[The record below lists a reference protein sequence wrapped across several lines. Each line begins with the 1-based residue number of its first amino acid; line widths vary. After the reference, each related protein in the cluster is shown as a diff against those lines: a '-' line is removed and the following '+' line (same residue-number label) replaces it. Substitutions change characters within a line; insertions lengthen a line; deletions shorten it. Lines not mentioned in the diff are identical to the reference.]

1 MPQAMATPT
10 TSAPS
15 MSRRTPRSP
24 ADRRGRSGGP
34 PAAHGGG
41 GGGGGGPAGGPG
53 NRVAGPDPAMTP
65 VRSEPVGRAADGGI
79 RVVVAEASGPPAARV
94 AAVTV
99 TPGGSAAA
107 GIAGPATGAT
117 AAARTVGPM
126 SVVTRRSVGAGSGSA
141 VPARRSRAGRG
152 RPRRRGA

>member
-34 PAAHGGG
+34 PASHGVGASRGGG
-41 GGGGGGPAGGPG
+41 AAGGPG

-79 RVVVAEASGPPAARV
+79 RVVVAEASAPPAARV

-99 TPGGSAAA
+99 TPGGSA
-107 GIAGPATGAT
+107 GGGVAGPRPG
-117 AAARTVGPM
+117 
-126 SVVTRRSVGAGSGSA
+126 GAGGG
-141 VPARRSRAGRG
+141 RA
-152 RPRRRGA
+152 